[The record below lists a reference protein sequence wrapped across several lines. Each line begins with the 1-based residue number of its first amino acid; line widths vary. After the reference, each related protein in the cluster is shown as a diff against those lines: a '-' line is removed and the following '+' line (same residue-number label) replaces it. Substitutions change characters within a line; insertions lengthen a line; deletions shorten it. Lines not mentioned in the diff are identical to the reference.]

1 MTSASPVSAPVPP
14 ASSRRSRELLR
25 AALAKPGLMVGMGII
40 ALSTLL
46 ALFPGFFAPHDPN
59 AINVAA
65 MRQPPSLAHPFGT
78 DMLGRDAF
86 SRVIWAYSVNM
97 QMAVLATV
105 FALVIGVVVGAL
117 VGYYRGIA
125 DIIFGRFVD
134 AIITFPFLVLVIA
147 VVAVLGPGLVNMY
160 IAITLVGW
168 VYYARLMRAEII
180 SQKTSDYA
188 AAGIVMGYSDL
199 RIIFRHLLPNAITP
213 VIVYWMTDMAL
224 AILLGSSL
232 GYLGLGAQP
241 PQAEWG
247 VLIAEGRNFVTT
259 AWWLSLM
266 PGIAIVLTG
275 FGFSLIGDGLADL
288 LRPRG

>member
-1 MTSASPVSAPVPP
+1 MSDVTLPLPES
-14 ASSRRSRELLR
+14 RSRL
-25 AALAKPGLMVGMGII
+25 ALALRRPGFLMGAAII
-40 ALSTLL
+40 GLSTLL
-46 ALFPGFFAPHDPN
+46 ALFPWLFAPYDPN
-59 AINVAA
+59 FIDYTAVG
-65 MRQPPSLAHPFGT
+65 QPPSAAHPFGT
-78 DMLGRDAF
+78 DMLGRDAL
-86 SRVIWAYSVNM
+86 SRVIWAYRINM
-97 QMAVLATV
+97 QMAILATI
-105 FALVIGVVVGAL
+105 FALLIGVTVGAL
-117 VGYYRGIA
+117 VGYYRGVA
-125 DIIFGRFVD
+125 DMVFGRFVD

-147 VVAVLGPGLVNMY
+147 VVAVLGPGLINMY

-168 VYYARLMRAEII
+168 VYYARLMRAEVIG
-180 SQKTSDYA
+180 QMGNDYA
-188 AAGIVMGYSDL
+188 AAGLVMGYSDR

-241 PQAEWG
+241 PQSEWG
-247 VLIAEGRNFVTT
+247 VLIAEGRNFITT

-275 FGFSLIGDGLADL
+275 LGFSLLGDAMADL

>member
-1 MTSASPVSAPVPP
+1 MSDVVVNSAKSSDAPL
-14 ASSRRSRELLR
+14 SRVQLALR
-25 AALAKPGLMVGMGII
+25 KPGFLIGAVII
-40 ALSTLL
+40 GFSTLL
-46 ALFPGFFAPHDPN
+46 ALFPSFFAPYDPN
-59 AINVAA
+59 FIDYLAV
-65 MRQPPSLAHPFGT
+65 RQPPSWAHPFGT
-78 DMLGRDAF
+78 DMLGRDAL
-86 SRVIWAYSVNM
+86 SRVIHAYTVNM
-97 QMAVLATV
+97 QMAILATV
-105 FALVIGVVVGAL
+105 FALTIGVTVGAL
-117 VGYYRGIA
+117 VGYYRGVA
-125 DIIFGRFVD
+125 DMIFGRVVD

-147 VVAVLGPGLVNMY
+147 VVAVLGPGLINMY

-168 VYYARLMRAEII
+168 VYYARLMRAEVIA
-180 SQKTSDYA
+180 QMGNDYA
-188 AAGIVMGYSDL
+188 SAGIVMGYSDR

-247 VLIAEGRNFVTT
+247 VLIAEGRNFITT

-266 PGIAIVLTG
+266 PGIAIVITG
-275 FGFSLIGDGLADL
+275 LGFSLIGDGLADL

>member
-1 MTSASPVSAPVPP
+1 MTETSTLSAAAAPPQK
-14 ASSRRSRELLR
+14 SRLQIALR
-25 AALAKPGLMVGMGII
+25 KPGFVIGMVII
-40 ALSTLL
+40 GLSTLL
-46 ALFPGFFAPHDPN
+46 AVAPGLFAPYDPN
-59 AINVAA
+59 FIDYTAV
-65 MRQPPSLAHPFGT
+65 RQPPSWAHPFGT
-78 DMLGRDAF
+78 DMLGRDSL
-86 SRVIWAYSVNM
+86 SRVISAYSVNM

-117 VGYYRGIA
+117 VGYYRGLA
-125 DIIFGRFVD
+125 DMIFGRIVD

-168 VYYARLMRAEII
+168 VYYARLMRAEVIA
-180 SQKTSDYA
+180 QMGNDYA
-188 AAGIVMGYSDL
+188 ASGVVMGYSDR

-213 VIVYWMTDMAL
+213 VVVYWMTDMAL

-247 VLIAEGRNFVTT
+247 VLIAEGRNFITT

-275 FGFSLIGDGLADL
+275 LGFSLIGDGLADL

>member
-1 MTSASPVSAPVPP
+1 MTDLTQTSARGNTMP
-14 ASSRRSRELLR
+14 RRVLR
-25 AALAKPGLMVGMGII
+25 QVMDRPGFLFGVAII
-40 ALSTLL
+40 AASTVL
-46 ALFPGFFAPHDPN
+46 ALVPGAFAPYDPN
-59 AINVAA
+59 FIDYTAI
-65 MRQPPSLAHPFGT
+65 RQPPSWAHPFGT
-78 DMLGRDAF
+78 DLLGRDSF

-97 QMAVLATV
+97 QMAVFATI
-105 FALVIGVVVGAL
+105 FALTAGVIIGAL

-125 DIIFGRFVD
+125 DMIFGRVVD
-134 AIITFPFLVLVIA
+134 AVITFPFLVLVIA
-147 VVAVLGPGLVNMY
+147 VVAVLGPGLINMY
-160 IAITLVGW
+160 IAITVVGW
-168 VYYARLMRAEII
+168 VYYARLMRAEVIA
-180 SQKTSDYA
+180 QMGNDYA
-188 AAGIVMGYSDL
+188 SAGIVMGYSDL
-199 RIIFRHLLPNAITP
+199 RIIFRHLVPNAITP

-247 VLIAEGRNFVTT
+247 VLIAEGRNFITT

-275 FGFSLIGDGLADL
+275 LGFSLIGDGLADM

>member
-1 MTSASPVSAPVPP
+1 MTDLSPSPPQAIVPRP
-14 ASSRRSRELLR
+14 LIRLITIFRQ
-25 AALAKPGLMVGMGII
+25 KPGFLLGCLILGFSAII
-40 ALSTLL
+40 
-46 ALFPGFFAPHDPN
+46 ALFPGLFAPYDPN
-59 AINVAA
+59 LIDYMAI
-65 MRQPPSLAHPFGT
+65 RQPPSWTHPFGT
-78 DMLGRDAF
+78 DLLGRDTL
-86 SRVIWAYSVNM
+86 SRVIWAYQINM
-97 QMAVLATV
+97 QMAILATV
-105 FALVIGVVVGAL
+105 FALLIGVCVGAF
-117 VGYYRGIA
+117 VGYYRGIS
-125 DIIFGRFVD
+125 DVIFGRLVD

-147 VVAVLGPGLVNMY
+147 VVAVLGPGLINMY

-180 SQKTSDYA
+180 AQRNQDYA
-188 AAGIVMGYSDL
+188 AAGIVMGYRDR

-213 VIVYWMTDMAL
+213 VLVYWMTDMAL

-247 VLIAEGRNFVTT
+247 VLIAEGRNFITT

-266 PGIAIVLTG
+266 PGIAIVITG
-275 FGFSLIGDGLADL
+275 IGFSLVGDGLADL

>member
-1 MTSASPVSAPVPP
+1 MSDAVFTPSPP
-14 ASSRRSRELLR
+14 SRIRLALR
-25 AALAKPGLMVGMGII
+25 KPGFVAGLLIIGFSLM
-40 ALSTLL
+40 L
-46 ALFPGFFAPHDPN
+46 ALFPGGFAPYDPN
-59 AINVAA
+59 AIDYLAV
-65 MRQPPSLAHPFGT
+65 RQPPSWAHPFGT
-78 DMLGRDAF
+78 DLLGRDSL
-86 SRVIWAYSVNM
+86 SRVIWAYQVNM

-125 DIIFGRFVD
+125 DLIFGRVVD
-134 AIITFPFLVLVIA
+134 AVITFPFLVLVIA

-168 VYYARLMRAEII
+168 VYYARLMRAEVIA
-180 SQKTSDYA
+180 QMGNDYA
-188 AAGIVMGYSDL
+188 AAGIVMGYSDR

-241 PQAEWG
+241 PQSEWG
-247 VLIAEGRNFVTT
+247 VLIAEGRNFIST

-275 FGFSLIGDGLADL
+275 LGFSLLGDGLADL

>member
-1 MTSASPVSAPVPP
+1 MSDVTVTP
-14 ASSRRSRELLR
+14 AIAVAGKPGRLQM
-25 AALAKPGLMVGMGII
+25 ALAKPGFMTGIAI
-40 ALSTLL
+40 ICASVVL
-46 ALFPGFFAPHDPN
+46 ALFPGLFAPYDPN
-59 AINVAA
+59 FIDYTAL
-65 MRQPPSLAHPFGT
+65 RQPPSWLHPFGT
-78 DMLGRDAF
+78 DLLGRDTF

-97 QMAVLATV
+97 QMAFLATV
-105 FALVIGVVVGAL
+105 FALLIGVVIGAF

-125 DIIFGRFVD
+125 DMIFGRVVD

-147 VVAVLGPGLVNMY
+147 VVAVLGPGLINMY

-168 VYYARLMRAEII
+168 VYYARLMRAEVI
-180 SQKTSDYA
+180 SQMANDYA
-188 AAGIVMGYSDL
+188 SAGIVMGYSDR

-213 VIVYWMTDMAL
+213 IIVYWMTDMAL

-247 VLIAEGRNFVTT
+247 VLIAEGRNFITT

-275 FGFSLIGDGLADL
+275 LGFSLIGDGLADL
-288 LRPRG
+288 LRPRR

>member
-1 MTSASPVSAPVPP
+1 MSDMTATRAKDTRLGI
-14 ASSRRSRELLR
+14 ALR
-25 AALAKPGLMVGMGII
+25 KPGFMLGVVII
-40 ALSTLL
+40 AASIML
-46 ALFPGFFAPHDPN
+46 AMFPQTFAPYDPN
-59 AINVAA
+59 YIDYTAV
-65 MRQPPSLAHPFGT
+65 RQPPSAAHPFGT
-78 DMLGRDAF
+78 DILGRDSL
-86 SRVIWAYSVNM
+86 SRVIAAYSVNM
-97 QMAVLATV
+97 QMALLATV
-105 FALVIGVVVGAL
+105 FAMVIGVVVGAL

-125 DIIFGRFVD
+125 DMIFGRLVD

-168 VYYARLMRAEII
+168 VYYARLMRAEVIA
-180 SQKTSDYA
+180 QMGNDYA
-188 AAGIVMGYSDL
+188 AAGIVMGYRDR
-199 RIIFRHLLPNAITP
+199 RIIFRHILPNAITP
-213 VIVYWMTDMAL
+213 VVVYWMTDMAL

-247 VLIAEGRNFVTT
+247 VLIAEGRNFITT

-275 FGFSLIGDGLADL
+275 LGFSLIGDGLADL
-288 LRPRG
+288 LRPMK

>member
-1 MTSASPVSAPVPP
+1 MTETSTLSAAAAPPQK
-14 ASSRRSRELLR
+14 SRLQIALR
-25 AALAKPGLMVGMGII
+25 KPGFVIGMVII
-40 ALSTLL
+40 GLSTLL
-46 ALFPGFFAPHDPN
+46 AVAPGLFAPYDPN
-59 AINVAA
+59 FIDYTAV
-65 MRQPPSLAHPFGT
+65 RQPPSWAHPFGT
-78 DMLGRDAF
+78 DMLGRDSL
-86 SRVIWAYSVNM
+86 SRVISAYSVNM

-125 DIIFGRFVD
+125 DMIFGRIVD

-168 VYYARLMRAEII
+168 VYYARLMRAEVIA
-180 SQKTSDYA
+180 QMGNDYA
-188 AAGIVMGYSDL
+188 ASGVVMGYSDR

-213 VIVYWMTDMAL
+213 VVVYWMTDMAL

-247 VLIAEGRNFVTT
+247 VLIAEGRNFITT

-275 FGFSLIGDGLADL
+275 LGFSLIGDGLADL

>member
-1 MTSASPVSAPVPP
+1 MTELSLSQDAAPVRKP
-14 ASSRRSRELLR
+14 SRLR
-25 AALAKPGLMVGMGII
+25 MVLRKPGFMTGVTII
-40 ALSTLL
+40 GLSTVL
-46 ALFPGFFAPHDPN
+46 ALFPGVFAPYDPN
-59 AINVAA
+59 FIDYTAL
-65 MRQPPSLAHPFGT
+65 RQPPSWLHPFGT
-78 DMLGRDAF
+78 DLLGRDSF

-105 FALVIGVVVGAL
+105 FALTIGVVIGAL

-125 DIIFGRFVD
+125 DMIFGRVVD

-168 VYYARLMRAEII
+168 VYYARLMRAEVI
-180 SQKTSDYA
+180 SQMGNDYA
-188 AAGIVMGYSDL
+188 SAGIVMGYSDL

-213 VIVYWMTDMAL
+213 IVVYWMTDMAL

-247 VLIAEGRNFVTT
+247 VLIAEGRNFITT

-275 FGFSLIGDGLADL
+275 LGFSLIGDGIADL

>member
-1 MTSASPVSAPVPP
+1 MMLTGRFKHA
-14 ASSRRSRELLR
+14 LR
-25 AALAKPGLMVGMGII
+25 KPGFAIGLTIVVASII
-40 ALSTLL
+40 V
-46 ALFPGFFAPHDPN
+46 ALFPFAFAGYDPTAMDYS
-59 AINVAA
+59 AINK
-65 MRQPPSLAHPFGT
+65 PPSLAHPFGT
-78 DMLGRDAF
+78 DTLGRDVL
-86 SRVIWAYSVNM
+86 SRVIWAYRVNIP
-97 QMAVLATV
+97 MAFLATV

-117 VGYYRGIA
+117 VGFHRGIA
-125 DIIFGRFVD
+125 DAIFGRVVD
-134 AIITFPFLVLVIA
+134 AVITFPFLVLVIA

-168 VYYARLMRAEII
+168 VYYARLTRAEVIG
-180 SQKTSDYA
+180 QMGNDYA
-188 AAGIVMGYSDL
+188 SAGRVMGYSNG
-199 RIIFRHLLPNAITP
+199 RIIFRHLLPNAISP

-241 PQAEWG
+241 PQSEWG

-275 FGFSLIGDGLADL
+275 LGFSLIGDGLADI
-288 LRPRG
+288 LRPKG

>member
-1 MTSASPVSAPVPP
+1 MLKRLLPHKTQMLV
-14 ASSRRSRELLR
+14 LLR
-25 AALAKPGLMVGMGII
+25 PGFLVGLAILLGSLALAI
-40 ALSTLL
+40 
-46 ALFPGFFAPHDPN
+46 FPAAFAPFEPN
-59 AINVAA
+59 AFNYSALK
-65 MRQPPSLAHPFGT
+65 QPPSFEHWFGT
-78 DMLGRDAF
+78 DNLGRDTL

-97 QMAVLATV
+97 QMAFVATI
-105 FALVIGVVVGAL
+105 FALVIGVTVGAL
-117 VGYYRGIA
+117 VGYYGGIA
-125 DIIFGRFVD
+125 DAIFGRCVD

-147 VVAVLGPGLVNMY
+147 VVAVLGPGLTNMY

-168 VYYARLMRAEII
+168 VYYARLMRAEIMG
-180 SQKTSDYA
+180 QMANDYA
-188 AAGIVMGYSDL
+188 AAGKVMGYSDR

-247 VLIAEGRNFVTT
+247 VLIAEGRNFITT

-275 FGFSLIGDGLADL
+275 LGFSLVGDGLADL
-288 LRPRG
+288 MRPRG

>member
-1 MTSASPVSAPVPP
+1 MSDVVVSPAKAAARKPG
-14 ASSRRSRELLR
+14 RLQI
-25 AALAKPGLMVGMGII
+25 ALAKPGFLIGLAII
-40 ALSTLL
+40 GASVVL
-46 ALFPGFFAPHDPN
+46 ALFPGVFAPYDPN
-59 AINVAA
+59 FIDYTAV
-65 MRQPPSLAHPFGT
+65 RQPPSWLHPFGT
-78 DMLGRDAF
+78 DLLGRDTF

-97 QMAVLATV
+97 QMAFLATV
-105 FALVIGVVVGAL
+105 FALLIGVVIGAL
-117 VGYYRGIA
+117 VGYYRGVA
-125 DIIFGRFVD
+125 DLVFGRVVD

-147 VVAVLGPGLVNMY
+147 VVAVLGPGLINMY

-168 VYYARLMRAEII
+168 VYYARLMRAEVI
-180 SQKTSDYA
+180 SQMANDYA
-188 AAGIVMGYSDL
+188 SAGIVMGYSDR

-213 VIVYWMTDMAL
+213 IIVYWMTDMAL

-247 VLIAEGRNFVTT
+247 VLIAEGRNFITT

-275 FGFSLIGDGLADL
+275 LGFSLIGDGLADL

>member
-1 MTSASPVSAPVPP
+1 MSDVTLPLPES
-14 ASSRRSRELLR
+14 RSRL
-25 AALAKPGLMVGMGII
+25 ALALRRPGFLTGAAIVG
-40 ALSTLL
+40 LSTLL
-46 ALFPGFFAPHDPN
+46 ALFPWLFAPYDPN
-59 AINVAA
+59 FIDYTAVG
-65 MRQPPSLAHPFGT
+65 QPPSAAHPFGT
-78 DMLGRDAF
+78 DMLGRDAL
-86 SRVIWAYSVNM
+86 SRVIWAYRINM
-97 QMAVLATV
+97 QMAILATI
-105 FALVIGVVVGAL
+105 FALLIGVTVGAL
-117 VGYYRGIA
+117 VGYYRGVA
-125 DIIFGRFVD
+125 DMIFGRFVD

-147 VVAVLGPGLVNMY
+147 VVAVLGPGLINMY

-168 VYYARLMRAEII
+168 VYYARLMRAEVIG
-180 SQKTSDYA
+180 QMGNDYA
-188 AAGIVMGYSDL
+188 AAGLVMGYSDR

-241 PQAEWG
+241 PQSEWG
-247 VLIAEGRNFVTT
+247 VLIAEGRNFITT

-275 FGFSLIGDGLADL
+275 LGFSLLGDAMADL

>member
-1 MTSASPVSAPVPP
+1 MTDMTLPSTEARAQY
-14 ASSRRSRELLR
+14 RSRWHLALR
-25 AALAKPGLMVGMGII
+25 KPGFLIGVAII
-40 ALSTLL
+40 AFSTLL
-46 ALFPGFFAPHDPN
+46 AVMPEAFAPYDPDFIDYT
-59 AINVAA
+59 AV
-65 MRQPPSLAHPFGT
+65 RQPPSFAHPFGT
-78 DMLGRDAF
+78 DTLGRDSF
-86 SRVIWAYSVNM
+86 SRVISAYAVNM
-97 QMAVLATV
+97 QMAALATV
-105 FALVIGVVVGAL
+105 FALVIGVVVGAS

-125 DIIFGRFVD
+125 DMIFGRIVD

-147 VVAVLGPGLVNMY
+147 VVAVLGPGLINMY
-160 IAITLVGW
+160 IAITVVGW
-168 VYYARLMRAEII
+168 VYYARLMRAEVIA
-180 SQKTSDYA
+180 QMGNDYA
-188 AAGIVMGYSDL
+188 AAGLVMGYSDR

-247 VLIAEGRNFVTT
+247 VLIAEGRNFITT

-275 FGFSLIGDGLADL
+275 LGFSLIGDGLADL

>member
-1 MTSASPVSAPVPP
+1 MSNAVVTSAKSSDAPL
-14 ASSRRSRELLR
+14 SRVQLALR
-25 AALAKPGLMVGMGII
+25 KPGFLIGAVII
-40 ALSTLL
+40 GFSTLL
-46 ALFPGFFAPHDPN
+46 ALFPSFFAHYDPN
-59 AINVAA
+59 FIDYLAV
-65 MRQPPSLAHPFGT
+65 RQPPSWAHPFGT
-78 DMLGRDAF
+78 DMLGRDAL
-86 SRVIWAYSVNM
+86 SRVIHAYTVNM
-97 QMAVLATV
+97 QMAILATV
-105 FALVIGVVVGAL
+105 FALTIGVTVGAL
-117 VGYYRGIA
+117 VGYYRGVA
-125 DIIFGRFVD
+125 DMVFGRVVD

-147 VVAVLGPGLVNMY
+147 VVAVLGPGLINMY

-168 VYYARLMRAEII
+168 VYYARLMRAEVIA
-180 SQKTSDYA
+180 QMGNDYA
-188 AAGIVMGYSDL
+188 SAGIVMGYSDR

-247 VLIAEGRNFVTT
+247 VLIAEGRNFITT

-266 PGIAIVLTG
+266 PGIAIVITG
-275 FGFSLIGDGLADL
+275 LGFSLIGDGLADL

>member
-1 MTSASPVSAPVPP
+1 MSDVTVSPA
-14 ASSRRSRELLR
+14 R
-25 AALAKPGLMVGMGII
+25 AAVRKPGRLQL
-40 ALSTLL
+40 ALSKPGFMTGVAIIGASVVL
-46 ALFPGFFAPHDPN
+46 ALFPGLFAPYDPN
-59 AINVAA
+59 FIDYTAV
-65 MRQPPSLAHPFGT
+65 RQPPSWLHPFGT
-78 DMLGRDAF
+78 DLLGRDTF

-97 QMAVLATV
+97 QMAFLATV
-105 FALVIGVVVGAL
+105 FALLIGVVVGAL

-125 DIIFGRFVD
+125 DMIFGRVVD

-147 VVAVLGPGLVNMY
+147 VVAVLGPGLINMY

-168 VYYARLMRAEII
+168 VYYARLMRAEVI
-180 SQKTSDYA
+180 SQKANDYSS
-188 AAGIVMGYSDL
+188 AGIVMGYSDR

-213 VIVYWMTDMAL
+213 IIVYWMTDMAL

-247 VLIAEGRNFVTT
+247 VLIAEGRNFITT

-266 PGIAIVLTG
+266 PGIAIVTTG
-275 FGFSLIGDGLADL
+275 LGFSLIGDGLADL

>member
-1 MTSASPVSAPVPP
+1 MVKKLLFRLPRKSQLLALQRPSFLLGLFILI
-14 ASSRRSRELLR
+14 SSIS
-25 AALAKPGLMVGMGII
+25 
-40 ALSTLL
+40 L
-46 ALFPGFFAPHDPN
+46 ALFPDLFAPYDPN
-59 AINVAA
+59 VFDYTAIK
-65 MRQPPSLAHPFGT
+65 QPPSALHWFGT
-78 DMLGRDAF
+78 DNLGRDTF

-97 QMAVLATV
+97 QMALFATIFCLA
-105 FALVIGVVVGAL
+105 IGIFVGAL
-117 VGYYRGIA
+117 VGYYGGVA
-125 DIIFGRFVD
+125 DMIFGRCVD

-147 VVAVLGPGLVNMY
+147 VVAVLGPGLTNMY

-168 VYYARLMRAEII
+168 VYYARLMRAEIMG
-180 SQKTSDYA
+180 QMANDYA
-188 AAGIVMGYSDL
+188 AAGKVMGYSDR
-199 RIIFRHLLPNAITP
+199 RIIFRHLMPNAITP

-247 VLIAEGRNFVTT
+247 VLIAEGRNFITT

-275 FGFSLIGDGLADL
+275 LGFSLVGDGITDL
-288 LRPRG
+288 MRPRG

>member
-1 MTSASPVSAPVPP
+1 MSTSSPF
-14 ASSRRSRELLR
+14 SRRLVKMLRRPGVLLGVVILLVSTV
-25 AALAKPGLMVGMGII
+25 LAVFPQY
-40 ALSTLL
+40 LS
-46 ALFPGFFAPHDPN
+46 PSDPN
-59 AINVAA
+59 FIDYKAI
-65 MRQPPSLAHPFGT
+65 RLPPSLSHPFGT
-78 DMLGRDAF
+78 DTLGRDCL
-86 SRVIWAYSVNM
+86 SRVIWAYSINM
-97 QMAVLATV
+97 QMAILATV
-105 FALVIGVVVGAL
+105 FALVIGVIVGAL

-125 DIIFGRFVD
+125 DLIFGRVVD

-147 VVAVLGPGLVNMY
+147 IVAVLGPGLINMY

-180 SQKTSDYA
+180 AQMGNDYA
-188 AAGIVMGYSDL
+188 AAGRVMGYSDR

-213 VIVYWMTDMAL
+213 VLVYWMTDMAL

-247 VLIAEGRNFVTT
+247 VLIAEGRNFLTT

-275 FGFSLIGDGLADL
+275 LGFSLVGDGLADL
-288 LRPRG
+288 LRPRQ

>member
-1 MTSASPVSAPVPP
+1 MTNASLSLKKRFSHYKYLRGLQSGFIAGLTILG
-14 ASSRRSRELLR
+14 SSLI
-25 AALAKPGLMVGMGII
+25 LAF
-40 ALSTLL
+40 
-46 ALFPGFFAPHDPN
+46 FPTFFAPYDPN
-59 AINVAA
+59 VFDFTAL
-65 MRQPPSLAHPFGT
+65 QSPPTALHPFGT
-78 DMLGRDAF
+78 DNLGRDTL

-97 QMAVLATV
+97 QMALLATI
-105 FALVIGVVVGAL
+105 FSLITGVLVGAM
-117 VGYYRGIA
+117 VGYYRGLA
-125 DIIFGRFVD
+125 DIIFGRCVD

-147 VVAVLGPGLVNMY
+147 VVAVLGPGLINMY

-168 VYYARLMRAEII
+168 VYYARLMRAEIMA
-180 SQKTSDYA
+180 QMANDYA
-188 AAGIVMGYSDL
+188 SAGKVMGYSDS

-241 PQAEWG
+241 PEAEWG
-247 VLIAEGRNFVTT
+247 VLIAEGRNFITT

-266 PGIAIVLTG
+266 PGIAIVITG
-275 FGFSLIGDGLADL
+275 FGFSLVGDGIADL

>member
-1 MTSASPVSAPVPP
+1 MTDVMTTGAKAP
-14 ASSRRSRELLR
+14 SRLR
-25 AALAKPGLMVGMGII
+25 QVLAKPGMMLGVLII
-40 ALSTLL
+40 GASTLL
-46 ALFPGFFAPHDPN
+46 ALFPGVFAPYDPN
-59 AINVAA
+59 AIDYLAV
-65 MRQPPSLAHPFGT
+65 RQPPSWAHPFGT
-78 DMLGRDAF
+78 DLLGRDSL
-86 SRVIWAYSVNM
+86 SRVIWAYRVNM
-97 QMAVLATV
+97 QMAIFATV
-105 FALVIGVVVGAL
+105 FALVIGVIVGAL

-125 DIIFGRFVD
+125 DIIFGRVVD

-147 VVAVLGPGLVNMY
+147 VVAVLGPGLINMY

-180 SQKTSDYA
+180 AQMGNDYS
-188 AAGIVMGYSDL
+188 AAGVVMGYSDR

-213 VIVYWMTDMAL
+213 VVVYWMTDMAL

-247 VLIAEGRNFVTT
+247 VLIAEGRSFIAT

-266 PGIAIVLTG
+266 PGIAIVITG
-275 FGFSLIGDGLADL
+275 LGFSLLGDGVADL